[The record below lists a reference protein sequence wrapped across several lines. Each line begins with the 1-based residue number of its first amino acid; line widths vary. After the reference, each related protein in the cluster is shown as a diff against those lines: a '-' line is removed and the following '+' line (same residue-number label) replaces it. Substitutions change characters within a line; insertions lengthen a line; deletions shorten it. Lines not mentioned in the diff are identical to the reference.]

1 MLLSWNSLQTPLEGV
16 TAAQL
21 EAVFGAPEAITVE
34 AGTAFTLPAEAP
46 RTAFLVVSGALHGGG
61 GELRLMPELAVPRRD
76 FAGLGRLI
84 LGEAVEHA
92 FAVAETTVLVALDGL
107 RLEAACTEGDAAAQ
121 AIFDAVVMLLSV
133 DLRSSNEALQTL
145 LQS

>member
-34 AGTAFTLPAEAP
+34 AGTAFTLRAEAP

-61 GELRLMPELAVPRRD
+61 SELRIMPQLAVPRREV
-76 FAGLGRLI
+76 AGLGRLI
-84 LGEAVEHA
+84 LGESVEHS

-121 AIFDAVVMLLSV
+121 AIFDAVVMLLSG

>member
-16 TAAQL
+16 TSAQL

-34 AGTAFTLPAEAP
+34 AGTTFMLRAEAP

-61 GELRLMPELAVPRRD
+61 GELRLMPELAVPRREI
-76 FAGLGRLI
+76 AGLGRLI
-84 LGEAVEHA
+84 LGEAVEHSFSA
-92 FAVAETTVLVALDGL
+92 AETTVLVALDGL

>member
-1 MLLSWNSLQTPLEGV
+1 MLLSWNAIQTPLEGV

-34 AGTAFTLPAEAP
+34 AGTTFTLRAEAP

-61 GELRLMPELAVPRRD
+61 SELRLMPQLAVPRREI
-76 FAGLGRLI
+76 AGLGRLV
-84 LGEAVEHA
+84 LAEPLEQS

-121 AIFDAVVMLLSV
+121 AVFDAVVMLLSV

>member
-1 MLLSWNSLQTPLEGV
+1 MLLSWNSLETPLEGV

-21 EAVFGAPEAITVE
+21 EAVFGAPEAITVA
-34 AGTAFTLPAEAP
+34 AGTTFTLRAEVP

-61 GELRLMPELAVPRRD
+61 SELRIMPQLAVPRREI
-76 FAGLGRLI
+76 AGLGRLI
-84 LGEAVEHA
+84 LGEAVEHSFSA
-92 FAVAETTVLVALDGL
+92 AETTVLVALDGL
-107 RLEAACTEGDAAAQ
+107 RLEAACTEGDAPAQ

>member
-1 MLLSWNSLQTPLEGV
+1 MLLSWNSLETPLEGV

-21 EAVFGAPEAITVE
+21 EAVFGEPEAITVE

-61 GELRLMPELAVPRRD
+61 GELRLMPELAVPRREI
-76 FAGLGRLI
+76 AGLGRLI
-84 LGEAVEHA
+84 LGEAVEHSFSA
-92 FAVAETTVLVALDGL
+92 AETTVLVALDGL

>member
-1 MLLSWNSLQTPLEGV
+1 MLLFWNSLQTPLEGV
-16 TAAQL
+16 TSAQL

-34 AGTAFTLPAEAP
+34 AGTAFTLRAEAP

-61 GELRLMPELAVPRRD
+61 GELRLMPELAVPRREI
-76 FAGLGRLI
+76 AGLGRLI
-84 LGEAVEHA
+84 LGEAVEHSFSA
-92 FAVAETTVLVALDGL
+92 AETTVLVALDGL